1 MTIQFTAR
9 HFEARPELQA
19 FAEESVQRLAQV
31 YDGIVSADVVFDQE
45 PHGAGRI
52 VEIGLLVSRDKLF
65 AKEESN
71 DFVASVNACVD
82 KLERQLVR
90 YKAKN
95 GDVARP
101 PRGREDVIEPAADD
115 IDVDVDL

>member
-9 HFEARPELQA
+9 HFEARPELQE
-19 FAEESVQRLAQV
+19 FAEESVQRLAHV

-45 PHGAGRI
+45 PHGDGRI

-71 DFVASVNACVD
+71 DFVASVTACVD
-82 KLERQLVR
+82 KLERQLQR
-90 YKAKN
+90 YKDKN
-95 GDVARP
+95 DSRQG
-101 PRGREDVIEPAADD
+101 RGKADLGPEADGID
-115 IDVDVDL
+115 IGLSL

>member
-31 YDGIVSADVVFDQE
+31 YEGIVSADVVFDQE
-45 PHGAGRI
+45 PHGVGRI
-52 VEIGLLVSRDKLF
+52 VEIGLLVAREKLF
-65 AKEESN
+65 AKEKSN

-82 KLERQLVR
+82 KLERQLKK
-90 YKAKN
+90 YKDKIQDTRV
-95 GDVARP
+95 GL
-101 PRGREDVIEPAADD
+101 GREGSAGETPAEDFTR
-115 IDVDVDL
+115 

>member
-9 HFEARPELQA
+9 HFDARPEMQE
-19 FAEESVQRLAQV
+19 FAEESVQRLAQT

-45 PHGAGRI
+45 PHGDGRI
-52 VEIGLLVSRDKLF
+52 VEIGLLISGDKLF

-82 KLERQLVR
+82 KLERQLQR
-90 YKAKN
+90 HKERLLDTRH
-95 GDVARP
+95 G
-101 PRGREDVIEPAADD
+101 RGRGAGATTGEEVGEDLAE
-115 IDVDVDL
+115 

>member
-45 PHGAGRI
+45 PHGEGRI

-82 KLERQLVR
+82 KLERQLQR
-90 YKAKN
+90 YKDKFQETRM
-95 GDVARP
+95 G
-101 PRGREDVIEPAADD
+101 RGRASDVGENAAEDLE
-115 IDVDVDL
+115 L